1 MKLRD
6 VVDLLLLAA
15 LWGASFLFMRA
26 AAPAFGPI
34 ALVEVRV
41 VIAAACLLL
50 LLALRGQLH
59 TLAPARGRLLALG
72 VLNSA
77 LPFALLTYATL
88 AMTAGMTAIVNA
100 VTPMWTALIGWAW
113 LRQPVRPLQ
122 WLGLGLGL
130 AGVAVLVWGRS
141 GLSLAGA
148 ELPLAPA
155 IVAALVATA
164 SYGVAANFARS
175 RLADLPSMT
184 TAAGSQIG
192 AALALL
198 LPAIVAWPAVM
209 PPASAWLAA
218 VVLGVACTAL
228 AYLLYFRLIVRVGAM
243 RAASVTFLIPL
254 FATFWGAL
262 FLGEALTLQ
271 MLAGGAVILAG
282 TALALGAPLRRQPAP
297 AQ

>member
-1 MKLRD
+1 MKARD
-6 VVDLLLLAA
+6 LADLLLLAA
-15 LWGASFLFMRA
+15 LWGASFMFMRA

-41 VIAAACLLL
+41 VIAAICLLL
-50 LLALRGQLH
+50 LLAVRGQLH

-88 AMTAGMTAIVNA
+88 AMTAGMAAILNA

-113 LRQPVRPLQ
+113 LKQPARPLQ

-141 GLSLAGA
+141 GLSVTGA
-148 ELPLAPA
+148 PLPLAPA

-184 TAAGSQIG
+184 TAAGSQVG
-192 AALALL
+192 AALTLL
-198 LPAIVAWPAVM
+198 LPAIVAWPAVT
-209 PPASAWLAA
+209 PPAGAWLAA

-282 TALALGAPLRRQPAP
+282 TALALGVPLRRPRAAAP
-297 AQ
+297 